1 MFVKENTGFSRALAG
16 KKGMNTKMSEKE
28 KVLRLLER
36 VSDEKLADVR
46 AYLQEL
52 IERQS
57 DDEKIDAAARTI
69 MEKYRTAFEE
79 LAK

>member
-1 MFVKENTGFSRALAG
+1 MLAG

>member
-1 MFVKENTGFSRALAG
+1 
-16 KKGMNTKMSEKE
+16 MSEKE

>member
-1 MFVKENTGFSRALAG
+1 MLAG
-16 KKGMNTKMSEKE
+16 KKGMNAKMSEKE

>member
-1 MFVKENTGFSRALAG
+1 
-16 KKGMNTKMSEKE
+16 MNTKMSEKE

-36 VSDEKLADVR
+36 VSDKKLADVR